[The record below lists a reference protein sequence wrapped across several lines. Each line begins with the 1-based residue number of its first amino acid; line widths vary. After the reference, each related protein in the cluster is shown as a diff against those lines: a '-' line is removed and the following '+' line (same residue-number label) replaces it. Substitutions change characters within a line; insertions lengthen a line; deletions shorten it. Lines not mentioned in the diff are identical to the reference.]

1 MAYLGGKR
9 NLYTYPIKRQS
20 STRKMKEKK
29 GTVAK
34 ELLIMMFH
42 LIKLHQRRDNDVLQ
56 NGAQY
61 STSLL
66 TPKE

>member
-1 MAYLGGKR
+1 
-9 NLYTYPIKRQS
+9 
-20 STRKMKEKK
+20 MKEKK

-56 NGAQY
+56 SGAQY

-66 TPKE
+66 TPKERWACGRQGTAC